1 MGIVERP
8 QVDIFQIS
16 VIKACIIKN
25 AHQPT
30 IRKGVFHMRQILKN
44 TMVLLSVLALLAGC
58 SFSYSSGTSSDSSK
72 SSSAS
77 SGGSESDPKDAKE
90 AYMSDVS
97 AYTTGAARGDDPQAY
112 LRELG
117 SIAQRHGITD
127 WERDTATYNAI
138 GTGLRRAG
146 IARDEVKNVYF
157 IQALAAK
164 EKNALVLILESYQ
177 P

>member
-1 MGIVERP
+1 M
-8 QVDIFQIS
+8 
-16 VIKACIIKN
+16 
-25 AHQPT
+25 T
-30 IRKGVFHMRQILKN
+30 INQKKKRSFPYATRTEKHIMA
-44 TMVLLSVLALLAGC
+44 LLSILALLAGC

-77 SGGSESDPKDAKE
+77 SGGSETDPKDAKRTF
-90 AYMSDVS
+90 MGDVS
-97 AYTTGAARGDDPQAY
+97 AYTSSAAKGDDAQAY

-117 SIAQRHGITD
+117 GIAERNGITD

-146 IARDEVKNVYF
+146 IARDEVKSVYF
-157 IQALAAK
+157 IPALAAK

>member
-1 MGIVERP
+1 M
-8 QVDIFQIS
+8 Q
-16 VIKACIIKN
+16 N
-25 AHQPT
+25 A
-30 IRKGVFHMRQILKN
+30 LKN
-44 TMVLLSVLALLAGC
+44 TVVLIGILALMAGC
-58 SFSYSSGTSSDSSK
+58 SFSYSSGASSDSSK

-77 SGGSESDPKDAKE
+77 SGGSETEPKDAKR
-90 AYMSDVS
+90 AYMADVS
-97 AYTTGAARGDDPQAY
+97 AYTTSAAKGDDAQAY
-112 LRELG
+112 LQELG
-117 SIAQRHGITD
+117 DIAKRHGITD

-146 IARDEVKNVYF
+146 ISRDDVKNVYF

>member
-1 MGIVERP
+1 VLEILVMRNRF
-8 QVDIFQIS
+8 DANKKRSFQ
-16 VIKACIIKN
+16 
-25 AHQPT
+25 
-30 IRKGVFHMRQILKN
+30 MRNPLKN
-44 TMVLLSVLALLAGC
+44 IVVLIGILALMAGC

-77 SGGSESDPKDAKE
+77 SGGSETDPKEAKQ
-90 AYMSDVS
+90 AYMGDVS
-97 AYTTGAARGDDPQAY
+97 AYTTSAAKGDNAQTY

-117 SIAQRHGITD
+117 KIAERHGITD
-127 WERDTATYNAI
+127 WERDTATYSAI

-146 IARDEVKNVYF
+146 IARDDVKNVYF

>member
-1 MGIVERP
+1 MIVNLTEERSFP
-8 QVDIFQIS
+8 MQH
-16 VIKACIIKN
+16 ALKN
-25 AHQPT
+25 A
-30 IRKGVFHMRQILKN
+30 IA
-44 TMVLLSVLALLAGC
+44 LLGMLALLAGC
-58 SFSYSSGTSSDSSK
+58 SFSYSSGASSDSSK

-77 SGGSESDPKDAKE
+77 SGASESDPKDAKKSF
-90 AYMSDVS
+90 MSDVS
-97 AYTTGAARGDDPQAY
+97 AYTTSAAKGDDAQTY

-117 SIAQRHGITD
+117 SIAEQHGITD

-146 IARDEVKNVYF
+146 ISRDEVKNVYF
-157 IQALAAK
+157 IQALAVK

>member
-1 MGIVERP
+1 M
-8 QVDIFQIS
+8 QHA
-16 VIKACIIKN
+16 IKS
-25 AHQPT
+25 T
-30 IRKGVFHMRQILKN
+30 IA
-44 TMVLLSVLALLAGC
+44 LLSILVLMAGC

-77 SGGSESDPKDAKE
+77 SAGSETDPEDVKRTYK
-90 AYMSDVS
+90 SDVS
-97 AYTTGAARGDDPQAY
+97 AYTTSAAKGDDAQAY

-117 SIAQRHGITD
+117 SIAERNGITD

-146 IARDEVKNVYF
+146 VSRDEVKNVYF
-157 IQALAAK
+157 IPTLAAK

>member
-1 MGIVERP
+1 MMIVNLTEERSFRM
-8 QVDIFQIS
+8 QH
-16 VIKACIIKN
+16 ALKN
-25 AHQPT
+25 A
-30 IRKGVFHMRQILKN
+30 IA
-44 TMVLLSVLALLAGC
+44 LLSILALLAGC
-58 SFSYSSGTSSDSSK
+58 SFSYSSGASSDSSK

-77 SGGSESDPKDAKE
+77 SGASESDPKDAKKSF
-90 AYMSDVS
+90 MSDVS
-97 AYTTGAARGDDPQAY
+97 AYTTSAAKGDDAQAY

-117 SIAQRHGITD
+117 SIAEQHGITD

-146 IARDEVKNVYF
+146 ISRDEVKNVYF

>member
-1 MGIVERP
+1 MTINPSKKRSFHM
-8 QVDIFQIS
+8 QH
-16 VIKACIIKN
+16 AIKN
-25 AHQPT
+25 T
-30 IRKGVFHMRQILKN
+30 IA
-44 TMVLLSVLALLAGC
+44 LLGILALLAGC

-77 SGGSESDPKDAKE
+77 SGGSETDPKDAKSSF
-90 AYMSDVS
+90 MSDVS
-97 AYTTGAARGDDPQAY
+97 AYTTSAAKGGDAQAY

-117 SIAQRHGITD
+117 SISERHGITD

-146 IARDEVKNVYF
+146 ISRDEVKNVYF
-157 IQALAAK
+157 VQDLAAK

>member
-1 MGIVERP
+1 MRHP
-8 QVDIFQIS
+8 LT
-16 VIKACIIKN
+16 N
-25 AHQPT
+25 T
-30 IRKGVFHMRQILKN
+30 IA
-44 TMVLLSVLALLAGC
+44 LLSILVLLAGC
-58 SFSYSSGTSSDSSK
+58 SFSYSSGASSDSSGTSSDSSK

-90 AYMSDVS
+90 AFMSDVS
-97 AYTTGAARGDDPQAY
+97 TYTTSAAKGDDAQAY
-112 LRELG
+112 MQELG
-117 SIAQRHGITD
+117 SIAKRHGITD
-127 WERDTATYNAI
+127 WERDTGTYNAI

-146 IARDEVKNVYF
+146 ITRDEVKNVYF

>member
-1 MGIVERP
+1 
-8 QVDIFQIS
+8 
-16 VIKACIIKN
+16 
-25 AHQPT
+25 
-30 IRKGVFHMRQILKN
+30 MRHTLKN
-44 TMVLLSVLALLAGC
+44 TIALLSILALLAGC
-58 SFSYSSGTSSDSSK
+58 SFSHSSGASSDSSK

-77 SGGSESDPKDAKE
+77 SGGSETDPKDAKRTF
-90 AYMSDVS
+90 MGDVS
-97 AYTTGAARGDDPQAY
+97 AYTTSAAKGDDAQAY

-117 SIAQRHGITD
+117 SIAERNGITD

-146 IARDEVKNVYF
+146 IARDDVKSVYF
-157 IQALAAK
+157 VPALAAK